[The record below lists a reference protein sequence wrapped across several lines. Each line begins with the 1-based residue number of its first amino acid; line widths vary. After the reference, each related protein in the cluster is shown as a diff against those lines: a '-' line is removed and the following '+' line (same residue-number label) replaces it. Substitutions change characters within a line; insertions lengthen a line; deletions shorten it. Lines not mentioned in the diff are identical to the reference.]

1 MVWGFLGVGT
11 TAHEPGAYPHQ
22 FETLGSASTKAY
34 FLLRRTAEHLSGSVI
49 YEASLPGLLWNQPEL
64 PLWHISGL
72 PGLVRWKP

>member
-34 FLLRRTAEHLSGSVI
+34 FLLRRTAEHLSGSGF
-49 YEASLPGLLWNQPEL
+49 YEASLPGLL
-64 PLWHISGL
+64 
-72 PGLVRWKP
+72 